1 LGGFDQVV
9 YIIGIASTAFW
20 ATNSFKK

>member
-9 YIIGIASTAFW
+9 ALPAVAVFARCLFSIQA
-20 ATNSFKK
+20 